1 LGGCG
6 GIALAFTIL
15 VKVSR
20 ISAKNQ
26 VTIPV
31 DALRE
36 AGLHAGDEVIVEALE
51 NDELRIRRG
60 TLTFDSAFGTLTG
73 VYPPGYLDRLD
84 AEDEQR

>member
-1 LGGCG
+1 M
-6 GIALAFTIL
+6 L
-15 VKVSR
+15 VKVPR

-51 NDELRIRRG
+51 DDELRIRRG
-60 TLTFDSAFGTLTG
+60 ALTFDTAFGTLTG
-73 VYPPGYLDRLD
+73 VYPPGHLDRLD